1 MNLSTLLARMFQ
13 SSPRPAVAQRRR
25 VRLEMEGL
33 EERRVLSN
41 TQMAP
46 AMPQLAQA
54 QQPQQPQ
61 QVQQYK
67 PGHYLYYVTHYKTW
81 AGQQFCKQTEIY
93 TNKQQANKRA
103 QYWQN
108 RGYCTRTSQIWVKPS
123 STPVLGPTIKV

>member
-1 MNLSTLLARMFQ
+1 MKLINLLSRMFQ

-33 EERRVLSN
+33 EERRVLSG

-54 QQPQQPQ
+54 QQAQQAQPCQ
-61 QVQQYK
+61 

-81 AGQQFCKQTEIY
+81 AGQQFCKQTEVY
-93 TNKQQANKRA
+93 TNKQQASRRA

-108 RGYCTRTSQIWVKPS
+108 HGYCTRTSQIWVKPAT
-123 STPVLGPTIKV
+123 TPVLGPTVHS